1 MVEKNT
7 MTVDLG
13 PLDDM
18 RAKLTKG
25 YYARVGILQDIKYP
39 DGTSVALVGAV
50 QEFGSITNNTPM
62 RSWLRMPLQEKR
74 QQLLD
79 VLTSSTVKKFFE
91 AGEIIRVFK
100 AIGVAAEVIIDEGFS
115 TGGFGQWAPDKPKTI
130 KRKGSDAILQD
141 TALLRKSVTS
151 DVVTPNG

>member
-1 MVEKNT
+1 

-13 PLDDM
+13 PFDEM
-18 RAKLTKG
+18 RSKLAKG
-25 YYARVGILQDIKYP
+25 YYARVGILKDISYP

-50 QEFGSITNNTPM
+50 QEFGSITNNIPV
-62 RSWLRMPLQEKR
+62 RSWLRMPLQEKK

-79 VLTSSTVKKFFE
+79 VLTSGTVKRFFA
-91 AGEIIRVFK
+91 AGDIIRVLK
-100 AIGVAAEVIIDEGFS
+100 TVGIAAETIIDEGFS
-115 TGGFGQWAPDKPKTI
+115 TGGFGKWAPDKPKTA

-151 DVVTPNG
+151 DVVNPNG